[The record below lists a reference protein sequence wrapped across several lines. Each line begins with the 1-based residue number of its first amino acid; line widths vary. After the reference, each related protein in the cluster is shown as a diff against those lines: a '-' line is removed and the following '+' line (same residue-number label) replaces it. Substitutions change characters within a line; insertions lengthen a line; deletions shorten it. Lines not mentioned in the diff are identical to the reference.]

1 MNSTTTVGTADPD
14 GTEPKVV
21 HLQVE
26 PESSESPS
34 RRVPVRGSTHNGAR
48 EKLARGR
55 PRRRAI
61 MAKLLRTRESSASA
75 AEACSHQIWVA
86 ASRPS
91 SAFVATRQRV
101 AFGHCA
107 CSARFAP
114 LPEYAKF
121 HLRPFAEQSPGARG
135 LRTHGNDVDVRC
147 PYLRR
152 ASIAHL
158 CKSSKNGHGRVGTAA
173 AGQNKPPL
181 FSPSRALALALVLS
195 HWPMRLG
202 ALVLASV
209 PNVPEMVILRH
220 VPQDPHPAKNRL
232 SIHRAHPSSPASHI
246 LVVRRALP
254 EFYQPLSAVCPMCS
268 RSRPP
273 QS

>member
-1 MNSTTTVGTADPD
+1 MNSTTTVGTYADPD

-26 PESSESPS
+26 PESAGLAS

-55 PRRRAI
+55 PRLRAI

-121 HLRPFAEQSPGARG
+121 NLRPFAEQSPGARG
-135 LRTHGNDVDVRC
+135 LRTRSDVDV
-147 PYLRR
+147 LT
-152 ASIAHL
+152 SE
-158 CKSSKNGHGRVGTAA
+158 G
-173 AGQNKPPL
+173 PPL
-181 FSPSRALALALVLS
+181 HTYAGAVKMAMGASERPQRAKISRRYF
-195 HWPMRLG
+195 H
-202 ALVLASV
+202 
-209 PNVPEMVILRH
+209 LREH
-220 VPQDPHPAKNRL
+220 
-232 SIHRAHPSSPASHI
+232 
-246 LVVRRALP
+246 
-254 EFYQPLSAVCPMCS
+254 
-268 RSRPP
+268 
-273 QS
+273 